1 MANSIKFG
9 FGYKNTDFKRD
20 YTITGVADSI
30 VSTTEAKDA
39 IRNQVKAINVSLTGG
54 TDGGLSTTFLSDD
67 FDAAQS
73 IGAFNHINSVT
84 IYEKEETELDISGG
98 EG

>member
-1 MANSIKFG
+1 MSNSIKFG
-9 FGYKNTDFKRD
+9 FGYQNTDFKRD
-20 YTITGVADSI
+20 YTISGVDDSI
-30 VSTTEAKDA
+30 VSGEAAKEV
-39 IRNQVKAINVSLTGG
+39 IRQRVKAVNASLSGG
-54 TDGGLSTTFLSDD
+54 TDDGLSTTFLSDD

-84 IYEKEETELDISGG
+84 IYEKQETELDISGG

>member
-20 YTITGVADSI
+20 YTINGVADSI
-30 VSTTEAKDA
+30 VSTDTAKNA
-39 IRNQVKAINVSLTGG
+39 IGNQVKAINASLTGG

-67 FDAAQS
+67 YDATAS

-84 IYEKEETELDISGG
+84 IYEKTETELDISGG